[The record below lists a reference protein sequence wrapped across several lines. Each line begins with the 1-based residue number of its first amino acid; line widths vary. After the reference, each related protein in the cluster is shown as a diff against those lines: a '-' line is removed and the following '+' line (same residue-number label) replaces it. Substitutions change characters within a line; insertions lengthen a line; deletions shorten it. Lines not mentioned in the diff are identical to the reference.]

1 MCREQDPKL
10 HLHFY
15 GTILLFQI
23 SLLKSCPFYNF
34 NTVENIFMKLGKKN
48 NNKKQKQ
55 KKKKKKKKKHK
66 KQKNKTKQNKNNNN
80 NNNNRTQKEITSQN
94 DQCLVILYWKHTVL
108 LHLQFYGIMPLWN
121 FSYENRVRS
130 IL

>member
-1 MCREQDPKL
+1 MSWRPSVCPSANFSCPFHNSDTIPDIFMKLGTNVNHHQTMCREQDPKL

-55 KKKKKKKKKHK
+55 KKKKKKKKKTQKTK
-66 KQKNKTKQNKNNNN
+66 KQNKTKQKQQQQQQQQNTERNN
-80 NNNNRTQKEITSQN
+80 
-94 DQCLVILYWKHTVL
+94 
-108 LHLQFYGIMPLWN
+108 
-121 FSYENRVRS
+121 
-130 IL
+130 